1 VNLGRAQERVSRV
14 LKGKWRIDRVIGAG
28 GMAVVYEATH
38 RNGMRAAIKVLH
50 PQLSANE
57 EIRARFLR
65 EGYLANTVDHPGVV
79 RVFDDDV
86 DEDGSVYLVMELLVG
101 ESLEARRRRAG
112 GRLPPDEVVRIAA
125 GMLDV
130 LAAAHAKGIVH
141 RDIKPDN
148 VWVMQ
153 DGTVKLLD
161 FGIARVREAQGV
173 VTKAGEIM
181 GTPGYMSPEQARARW
196 DEVDARTDV
205 WAVGATMFSLLT
217 GRLVHEGST
226 GNEVLLAAM
235 TTPAPP
241 LATVAPGLPLDLC
254 RVVDTALAFE
264 RDRRWP
270 SAQAMRDAL
279 LACGAAGVYS
289 ATITPATLQAT
300 VGMTLADSRPML
312 VVHNTAAGI
321 SQSVAGVPRRGPLV
335 AWLGVVAT
343 LGGVALAVG
352 GWLLYAKGSGPA
364 PPVASSAPATTSPPE
379 VTIRDLLPP
388 TPVDAGVVPP
398 LRPPP
403 PASTARPPPPA
414 VASTPA
420 DAGVVPPLRP
430 PPPAAA
436 SAPTAAS
443 SAPSVK
449 PPASVIANAPPIAT
463 SKPSVDLHESRR

>member
-1 VNLGRAQERVSRV
+1 MNLGRAQERVSRV

-112 GRLPPDEVVRIAA
+112 GRLPPDEVVRITA

-196 DEVDARTDV
+196 DEVDERTDV
-205 WAVGATMFSLLT
+205 WAVGATMFNLLT
-217 GRLVHEGST
+217 GRLVHEGGT

-254 RVVDTALAFE
+254 QVVDTALAFE

-289 ATITPATLQAT
+289 ATITPATLQDT
-300 VGMTLADSRPML
+300 VGMTPADSRPML

-321 SQSVAGVPRRGPLV
+321 SQSVAGVPRRTPLV
-335 AWLGVVAT
+335 ALLGVVAM

-352 GWLLYAKGSGPA
+352 GWLLYAKGSGSA
-364 PPVASSAPATTSPPE
+364 PPVAPSALATASPPE
-379 VTIRDLLPP
+379 VTIRELPLP
-388 TPVDAGVVPP
+388 TPEDAGVVPP
-398 LRPPP
+398 LRPPT
-403 PASTARPPPPA
+403 PASTARPPPTA
-414 VASTPA
+414 AASTPP
-420 DAGVVPPLRP
+420 AG
-430 PPPAAA
+430 
-436 SAPTAAS
+436 S
-443 SAPSVK
+443 SAPSAKPSASVTAK
-449 PPASVIANAPPIAT
+449 PPPTAT
-463 SKPSVDLHESRR
+463 TKPSVDLHDSRL